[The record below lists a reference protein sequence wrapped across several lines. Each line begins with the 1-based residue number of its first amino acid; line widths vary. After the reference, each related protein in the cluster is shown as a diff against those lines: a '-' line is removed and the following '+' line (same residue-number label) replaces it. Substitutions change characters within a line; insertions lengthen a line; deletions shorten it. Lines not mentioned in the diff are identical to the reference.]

1 MKKNIRT
8 VVILIVAFAV
18 TFLAVSYFGV
28 GKDEKNPTYLQIIQQ
43 INNGEVEKAVLD
55 DSNGKL
61 TYYLKS
67 APDKK
72 LTYNVSIYRIEHFL
86 EKIDP
91 ALESEAV
98 NFDIKAPTVWPTW
111 VSSIPMILLLVGVGV
126 FAFIMMNQMNGGGK
140 NGAMSFGRSRAK
152 LITDDKKRV
161 TFNDVAGADEEK
173 EELSEI
179 VEFLKNPR
187 RFVELGARIP
197 KGVLL
202 VGAPGTGKTLFA
214 KAIAGE
220 AKVPFF
226 SISGSDFVELYV
238 GVGASRVRD
247 LFEQAK
253 KNTPCIVFID
263 EIDAVGRQRG
273 AGLGGGHDEREQTL
287 NQLLVEMDG
296 FGVNEGVI
304 IIAATNRPDVLDSA
318 LLRPGRFD
326 RQIVINVPDIKGREA
341 ILKVHSK
348 GKPLSDEV
356 NLDTIAKE
364 TVGFTGAE
372 LENVLNEAALY
383 AARRKKK
390 KIDMSDI
397 EDAIMKV
404 CVGVEKKSRVVSEKE
419 RKLTAFHEA
428 GHAIVTRC
436 MTMLDPVHQIS
447 IVPRGRAGG
456 YTLSLPMEDK
466 SYMSRTE
473 MIEEINSLL
482 GGRVAEKIALD
493 DISTGASNDLERA
506 TAIAKKM
513 VTKFGMSDALGP
525 VVYGS
530 EHEEVFLGRDF
541 TTQRNFSEETA
552 SAIDREVKRIVEEC
566 FGTAKKCLEDNF
578 EKLNTVANALL
589 EREKLS
595 GEEFERL
602 MKGEV
607 LEPVENKKEE
617 AAASAPEA
625 TVEAKN
631 AETDN
636 APEIAEN
643 TPKNEEKPV
652 IKE

>member
-1 MKKNIRT
+1 MKKNVRT
-8 VVILIVAFAV
+8 VVILIAAFVAI
-18 TFLAVSYFGV
+18 FLIVSWLGL
-28 GKDEKNPTYLQIIQQ
+28 GEANKKPTYTEIV
-43 INNGEVEKAVLD
+43 NYFKEEKVDSAVLD
-55 DSNGKL
+55 ASTGE
-61 TYYLKS
+61 LKIVLKEDEKEIKFNVWS
-67 APDKK
+67 ISGFKEDIQEYVDKGG
-72 LTYNVSIYRIEHFL
+72 
-86 EKIDP
+86 
-91 ALESEAV
+91 V
-98 NFDIKAPTVWPTW
+98 NLDIIAPTVWPAW
-111 VSSIPMILLLVGVGV
+111 LEFVPYIFLIGGLVV
-126 FAFIMMNQMNGGGK
+126 FGFFMMNQMNGGGK
-140 NGAMSFGRSRAK
+140 NGAMSFGKSRAK
-152 LITDDKKRV
+152 LISDDKKRV
-161 TFNDVAGADEEK
+161 TFKDVAGADEEK
-173 EELSEI
+173 EELAEI
-179 VEFLKNPR
+179 VEFLKNPKK
-187 RFVELGARIP
+187 FVELGARIP

-247 LFEQAK
+247 LFDQAK

-326 RQIVINVPDIKGREA
+326 RQITINVPDIIGREA
-341 ILKVHSK
+341 ILNVHAK
-348 GKPLSDEV
+348 GKPLADEV
-356 NLDTIAKE
+356 NLNTIAKE

-372 LENVLNEAALY
+372 LENILNEAALY

-390 KIDMSDI
+390 KIDMKDI

-404 CVGVEKKSRVVSEKE
+404 CVGVEKKTRVVSEKE

-428 GHAIVTRC
+428 GHAIVTKC
-436 MTMLDPVHQIS
+436 QTMLDPVHQIS

-456 YTLSLPMEDK
+456 YTLSLPLEDK

-473 MIEEINSLL
+473 MIEEICSLL

-513 VTKFGMSDALGP
+513 VTKYGMSDSLGP

-552 SAIDREVKRIVEEC
+552 SMIDREVKKILEEC
-566 FGTAKKCLEDNF
+566 FEKAKKNLEDNF
-578 EKLNTVANALL
+578 DKLNAVANALL

-595 GEEFERL
+595 GEEFEKL
-602 MKGEV
+602 MNNEE
-607 LEPVENKKEE
+607 LPPLKKEE
-617 AAASAPEA
+617 PEETKA
-625 TVEAKN
+625 EETPK
-631 AETDN
+631 AETDIT
-636 APEIAEN
+636 ETVEN
-643 TPKNEEKPV
+643 IQEKTEE
-652 IKE
+652 

>member
-1 MKKNIRT
+1 MKKNVRT
-8 VVILIVAFAV
+8 IIVLIVAFGV

-28 GKDEKNPTYLQIIQQ
+28 GKDETKPTYWQIVEQFQ
-43 INNGEVEKAVLD
+43 NGEVLKAEID
-55 DSNGKL
+55 ASNGKL

-67 APDKK
+67 DETKK
-72 LTYNVSIYRIEHFL
+72 LTYNLYSITAFKEDIQEALDNKLVSEFEIT
-86 EKIDP
+86 
-91 ALESEAV
+91 AA
-98 NFDIKAPTVWPTW
+98 TVWPAW
-111 VSSIPMILLLVGVGV
+111 VSFIPYILLIGGVAI
-126 FAFIMMNQMNGGGK
+126 FAIFMMNQVNGGGK
-140 NGAMSFGRSRAK
+140 GGAMSFGRSRAK

-356 NLDTIAKE
+356 NLETIAKE

-372 LENVLNEAALY
+372 LENILNEAALY

-390 KIDMSDI
+390 KIDMGDI

-419 RKLTAFHEA
+419 RKLTAYHEA

-456 YTLSLPMEDK
+456 YTLSLPKEDK

-525 VVYGS
+525 IVYS
-530 EHEEVFLGRDF
+530 TEHEEVFLGRDF

-566 FGTAKKCLEDNF
+566 FEIAKKCLEDNF
-578 EKLNTVANALL
+578 DKLTVVSNALL
-589 EREKLS
+589 ACEKLS

-602 MKGEV
+602 MNGET
-607 LEPVENKKEE
+607 LSEINEEIEESKIPENSKIESE
-617 AAASAPEA
+617 INEA
-625 TVEAKN
+625 TAS
-631 AETDN
+631 DS
-636 APEIAEN
+636 
-643 TPKNEEKPV
+643 EKPV
-652 IKE
+652 LKD

>member
-1 MKKNIRT
+1 MKKSIRT
-8 VVILIVAFAV
+8 VVVLIVAFAV

-67 APDKK
+67 EPDKK

-98 NFDIKAPTVWPTW
+98 NFDIKAPTVYPAW

-140 NGAMSFGRSRAK
+140 NGAMAFGRSRAK
-152 LITDDKKRV
+152 LITDDKKRI
-161 TFNDVAGADEEK
+161 TFDDVAGADEEK

-348 GKPLSDEV
+348 GKPLADEV

-390 KIDMSDI
+390 KIDMHDI

-552 SAIDREVKRIVEEC
+552 SAIDREVKRIIEES
-566 FGTAKKCLEDNF
+566 FNIAKKCLEDNF
-578 EKLNTVANALL
+578 DKLTTVANALL

-595 GEEFERL
+595 GEEFEAL
-602 MKGEV
+602 MNGKELPA
-607 LEPVENKKEE
+607 LEAKEE
-617 AAASAPEA
+617 PNTDAAPVNENEADTAPAAEA
-625 TVEAKN
+625 EA
-631 AETDN
+631 
-636 APEIAEN
+636 
-643 TPKNEEKPV
+643 PKSDEKPI
-652 IKE
+652 IKD